1 MAKVLFRICFANF
14 LLTAAVF
21 MQLGAIVWGESAAGV
36 GFTDTVWAVSAF
48 VLGLF
53 ALGPVSSYFVA
64 KYQRKSVFKSALL
77 LIAVVSAVLY
87 FNTTLAAVAVVRFVQ
102 GALCG
107 LAQVAL
113 GSTMLNDMT
122 ASERRTFSDY
132 NYSWSALLGI
142 PVGVAAAYFLCPE
155 WGFNV
160 ALLVSVA
167 MLLLSILTVMI
178 IKVPFRAPI
187 SVPMFSCDR
196 FWQKN
201 DFLPFVN
208 LLLFSSLLGLFLSAN
223 FSAVTF
229 LFVSLGVVVA
239 HPLRRMIFSDADVR
253 AEIVSGM
260 LLVLAA
266 VLIPFSTDFAASIH
280 AADVIF
286 GAGIGLGSSR
296 FLLYFLKLTGH
307 CQRGTAQNTYMLARD
322 CGYAIGLVAGAYVE
336 NVQYVMVPVALVS
349 LVFYLAITHPWF
361 RRHNDRDFKF
371 HEV

>member
-1 MAKVLFRICFANF
+1 MAKVLFRICLANF

-21 MQLGAIVWGESAAGV
+21 MQFGAIVWCEGAAGASLV
-36 GFTDTVWAVSAF
+36 GTAWALSAF
-48 VLGLF
+48 VAGLF

-64 KYQRKSVFKSALL
+64 RYQRKGVYRSALL
-77 LIAVVSAVLY
+77 LMAVVSAVLY
-87 FNTTLAAVAVVRFVQ
+87 LNTTLAAVAVVRFAQ

-122 ASERRTFSDY
+122 VSERRTFSDY

-142 PVGVAAAYFLCPE
+142 PAGIAAAYFLCPGF
-155 WGFNV
+155 GFNV
-160 ALLVSVA
+160 ALVVSVA
-167 MLLLSILTVMI
+167 MMLLSILTVMI

-187 SVPMFSCDR
+187 SVPLFSCDR
-196 FWQKN
+196 FWQKD

-208 LLLFSSLLGLFLSAN
+208 LLLFSSLLGIFLSAN
-223 FSAVTF
+223 FSALSF
-229 LFVSLGVVVA
+229 LFVSVGVAVA
-239 HPLRRMIFSDADVR
+239 HPLRRMIFSNADAR

-266 VLIPFSTDFAASIH
+266 GLIPFSTDFAASIH
-280 AADVIF
+280 AADVIL

-322 CGYAIGLVAGAYVE
+322 CGYAAGFVAGAYIGDAMFL
-336 NVQYVMVPVALVS
+336 QVPVALVS
-349 LVFYLAITHPWF
+349 LVFYLAVTHPWF

-371 HEV
+371 QEV